1 VNILIVD
8 DQQSARTM
16 LREVVESIAPDMSV
30 RDFENPI
37 EALRWSEKNPIDL
50 LLLDY
55 RMPGMDGLEFARQFR
70 QPPQKRDVPIVLISV
85 VGDEPVRH
93 AALDAGVIDFLVKP
107 VRPRELRLRCRNLLT
122 LRQQGES
129 VKEHARA
136 LEFRVI
142 EGLREIEERERET
155 LFRLARAIEFRDYGT
170 GLHLIRMARFAG
182 LIADGLNLPD
192 DEVRMIEVAAPLHDL
207 GKIGIP
213 DAILLKR
220 GRLTEEE
227 FAIMRTHPQIGYEIL
242 RDSPSRFIQL
252 GASIALHHHER
263 WDGGGYPHGLSA
275 EGIPQAA
282 RIVALADVF
291 DALLSERPYKSAWS
305 HDEAVAY
312 VRAHSGSFFDPA
324 CVSALL
330 RDMSAV
336 IEIEQTRMTEPVSD
350 VV

>member
-1 VNILIVD
+1 LWFVDRKILLTTFLLPAQLALRAFLHLPFIRCHGSLSVRDGGRRSRAVRQHAANAAPKQVESGRRVVNILIVD

-85 VGDEPVRH
+85 VGDEPVRQ

-136 LEFRVI
+136 LEYRVI
-142 EGLREIEERERET
+142 EGLREI
-155 LFRLARAIEFRDYGT
+155 
-170 GLHLIRMARFAG
+170 
-182 LIADGLNLPD
+182 
-192 DEVRMIEVAAPLHDL
+192 
-207 GKIGIP
+207 
-213 DAILLKR
+213 
-220 GRLTEEE
+220 
-227 FAIMRTHPQIGYEIL
+227 
-242 RDSPSRFIQL
+242 
-252 GASIALHHHER
+252 
-263 WDGGGYPHGLSA
+263 
-275 EGIPQAA
+275 
-282 RIVALADVF
+282 
-291 DALLSERPYKSAWS
+291 
-305 HDEAVAY
+305 
-312 VRAHSGSFFDPA
+312 
-324 CVSALL
+324 
-330 RDMSAV
+330 
-336 IEIEQTRMTEPVSD
+336 
-350 VV
+350 